1 MKQIQKQAASEDN
14 DRSCTVEEQSMTAL
28 MEDPAEACAEQGES
42 DQDSPPRLKPSRSS
56 SLLKKGCCPARRQ
69 AKHPPE
75 TARQRLPA
83 PPSSHRP
90 ARSQ

>member
-42 DQDSPPRLKPSRSS
+42 DQDSPQAETQQEQQLA
-56 SLLKKGCCPARRQ
+56 KKVVV
-69 AKHPPE
+69 
-75 TARQRLPA
+75 LPA
-83 PPSSHRP
+83 GRPSIP
-90 ARSQ
+90 